1 MASKKKT
8 TKAGKLFRGTK
19 SVKSRTKVPVKSA
32 ASTATAPRA
41 PAALKPFPIVGL
53 GASAGGLEALE
64 KFLSHVPPDCGIGF
78 VVVTHQHP
86 GHTSL
91 LPELLGKCTRMRVKL
106 AADGMAVQPNTV
118 YLSLPDG
125 YLAILHGTLHLME
138 PDETGLLRLPI
149 DYFFRSLAEDQKEK
163 AIGIVLSGTGTDGTL
178 GLKAIKGATG
188 MTMAQEPD
196 SAKYAGMPSS
206 AIATGLVDYVL
217 PVEQL
222 PQRLIAYTQGPYLAA
237 TDHELGGEEGL
248 SEPMQKILVLL
259 RARTGHDFSNYKTNT
274 IRRRI
279 ERRINV
285 HQLQGP
291 LQYLRLLQENP
302 HELDLLFKELL
313 IGVTNFFRDA
323 EAFSALAKTVI
334 PKLLAA
340 HPADAPVRAW
350 AAGCASGEEAYS
362 LAMILQEGMDK
373 LKKRFPVQ
381 IFGTDLDGEAIEFA
395 RLGLYPEGIARD
407 VRPQRLA
414 RFFNKEDGGY
424 RIKKEIREMV
434 VFAPQNVLKDPP
446 FTKLDLVACR
456 NLLIYVKPAAQ
467 ERLLSLFHYALKP
480 GGILFLGT
488 SESLTGLGEHFTV
501 MNKKWKIFARKNAG
515 TDRTLPSEFTTADAK
530 AGTGLASPIE
540 VGERTRKQLLSTMIW
555 KNRCWRVSRP
565 PASSSMNAATF
576 STSTGAPAII
586 WSRPPARRV

>member
-1 MASKKKT
+1 MASKKMP
-8 TKAGKLFRGTK
+8 KAGRPFRGKK
-19 SVKSRTKVPVKSA
+19 SKRNVAVK
-32 ASTATAPRA
+32 TATGTASGRTA
-41 PAALKPFPIVGL
+41 PAAAKPFLIVGL
-53 GASAGGLEALE
+53 GVSAGGLEALE
-64 KFLSHVPPDCGIGF
+64 KFLAHVPADCGIGF

-91 LPELLGKCTRMRVKL
+91 LPELLGKCTRMPVKL
-106 AADGMAVQPNTV
+106 ARDGAAVEPNTV

-125 YLAILHGTLHLME
+125 YLAMLHGTLHIME

-178 GLKAIKGATG
+178 GLKAIKGAAG

-196 SAKYAGMPSS
+196 SAKYSGMPGS
-206 AIATGLVDYVL
+206 AIATGLVDCIL
-217 PVEQL
+217 PVERL

-237 TDHELGGEEGL
+237 LKLEAGEEGL

-259 RARTGHDFSNYKTNT
+259 RTRTGHDFSNYKTNT

-285 HQLQGP
+285 HQLSGP
-291 LQYLRLLQENP
+291 QQYQRLLQENP
-302 HELDLLFKELL
+302 HELDLLFRELL

-323 EAFSALAKTVI
+323 DAFDALAKTVI
-334 PKLLAA
+334 PKLLAS
-340 HPADAPVRAW
+340 HADNVPVRAW
-350 AAGCASGEEAYS
+350 SAGCASGEEAYS
-362 LAMILQEGMDK
+362 LAMSLQEGMDK
-373 LKKRFPVQ
+373 LKKHFPVQ
-381 IFGTDLDGEAIEFA
+381 VFGTDLDNEAIDVA
-395 RLGLYPEGIARD
+395 RLGLYPDGIARD

-414 RFFNKEDGGY
+414 RFFVKEDGGY

-480 GGILFLGT
+480 AGF
-488 SESLTGLGEHFTV
+488 SFS
-501 MNKKWKIFARKNAG
+501 APRK
-515 TDRTLPSEFTTADAK
+515 
-530 AGTGLASPIE
+530 ASP
-540 VGERTRKQLLSTMIW
+540 VWTTTLLL
-555 KNRCWRVSRP
+555 
-565 PASSSMNAATF
+565 
-576 STSTGAPAII
+576 
-586 WSRPPARRV
+586 